1 MTWMLYGSYGYTG
14 RLVAELAR
22 SRGHEPLLAGRDGQ
36 RLAAQAT
43 ELGLPHR
50 AGSLADVPALTDV
63 LRRSEVS
70 LVAHCAGPYS
80 ATADPMVRACLA
92 AEVPYLDVTG
102 ELDVFEALL
111 AMDGA
116 AKQAG
121 IPILPGSG
129 MDVVP
134 TDCLAAQLAD
144 RLPDA
149 VRLELAF
156 LAPGG
161 MSPGTAKTSL
171 EGAGK
176 GGRVRIEGKLVPVPL
191 GWKRRTVE
199 FPRGPVEVGSLPWG
213 DVSTAYRSTGI
224 PNIVVY
230 TKLPGRRRTRLA
242 RLLAPLA
249 TIPPVR
255 RRMQALAVQRITG
268 PSDQTRAATG
278 TQFWG
283 RVENDRGESA
293 ELTATGPNGYDLTAD
308 AVVRIVERVLAGR
321 VPPGAHTPA
330 QAHGKDFIAELDR
343 VTVAGGN

>member
-1 MTWMLYGSYGYTG
+1 MLYGSYGYTG
-14 RLVAELAR
+14 RLVAELAKT
-22 SRGHEPLLAGRDGQ
+22 RGHQPLLAGRDAD
-36 RLAAQAT
+36 RLAAQAG

-50 AGSLADVPALTDV
+50 AVGLADVDALAGV
-63 LRRSEVS
+63 LRQAGVS

-80 ATADPMVRACLA
+80 ATASPMVRACLA
-92 AEVPYLDVTG
+92 ARVPYLDITG

-116 AKQAG
+116 AKAAG
-121 IPILPGSG
+121 IAILPGSG

-134 TDCLAAQLAD
+134 TDCLAVQLAD

-161 MSPGTAKTSL
+161 ASPGTAKTSL

-176 GGRVRIEGKLVPVPL
+176 GGRVRRDGRLVPVPL
-191 GWKRRTVE
+191 GAIRRTVP
-199 FPRGPVEVGSLPWG
+199 FPTGPVEVGSVPWG

-224 PNIVVY
+224 PDIVVY
-230 TKLPGRRRTRLA
+230 TRLPGRRRTRMA
-242 RLLAPLA
+242 RLLGPLA
-249 TIPPVR
+249 AIPPIR
-255 RRMQALAVQRITG
+255 RRMQAIAVRKVTG
-268 PSDQTRAATG
+268 PSPERRAATG

-283 RVENDRGESA
+283 RVENRAGDTA
-293 ELTATGPNGYDLTAD
+293 ELAATGPNGYDLTAD
-308 AVVRIVERVLAGR
+308 AVVRVVERVLAGR

-330 QAHGKDFIAELDR
+330 QAHGKDFITELDQ
-343 VTVAGGN
+343 VTVEDRG

>member
-14 RLVAELAR
+14 RLVAAVAKA
-22 SRGHEPLLAGRDGQ
+22 RGHEPLLSGRDPQ
-36 RLAAQAT
+36 RLATQAV

-50 AGSLADVPALTDV
+50 ALALADADALAGV
-63 LRRSEVS
+63 LRQTRVQ

-80 ATADPMVRACLA
+80 ATAEPMVRACLA
-92 AEVPYLDVTG
+92 ASVPYLDLTG
-102 ELDVFEALL
+102 EVDVFEALL

-116 AKQAG
+116 ATQAG

-134 TDCLAAQLAD
+134 TDCLAAQLAG

-171 EGAGK
+171 EGASK
-176 GGRVRIEGKLVPVPL
+176 GGRARIDGALVRVPL
-191 GWKRRTVE
+191 GWRRRTVQ

-230 TKLPGRRRTRLA
+230 TKLPGRRRTGLA
-242 RLLAPLA
+242 RLLAPIA
-249 TIPPVR
+249 GIPPVR
-255 RRMQALAVQRITG
+255 RRMQALAVRRITG
-268 PSDQTRAATG
+268 PSAETRAATW

-293 ELTATGPNGYDLTAD
+293 ELTATGPNGYDMTAD
-308 AVVRIVERVLAGR
+308 AMVRIVERVLAGR
-321 VPPGAHTPA
+321 VSPGAHTPA
-330 QAHGKDFIAELDR
+330 QAHGKDFIAELDG
-343 VTVAGGN
+343 VTVGNLE

>member
-14 RLVAELAR
+14 RLVAALAR
-22 SRGHEPLLAGRDGQ
+22 SRGHRPLLAGRDAS
-36 RLAAQAT
+36 RLATQAG
-43 ELGLPHR
+43 ELGLAHQ
-50 AGSLADVPALTDV
+50 AVSLADVAALADV
-63 LRRSEVS
+63 LRDTEVS

-80 ATADPMVRACLA
+80 ATADPMVRACVA
-92 AEVPYLDVTG
+92 ARVPYLDVTG

-121 IPILPGSG
+121 IAILPGSG

-134 TDCLAAQLAD
+134 TDCLAAQLKD

-171 EGAGK
+171 EGSGK
-176 GGRVRIEGKLVPVPL
+176 GGRVRTGGELVTVPL
-191 GWKRRTVE
+191 GWKRRTVP
-199 FPRGPVEVGSLPWG
+199 FRSGPVEVGSIPWG
-213 DVSTAYRSTGI
+213 DVSTAYHSTGI
-224 PNIVVY
+224 PDIVVY
-230 TKLPGRRRTRLA
+230 TRLPGRKQTRMA
-242 RLLAPLA
+242 GLLAPVA
-249 TIPPVR
+249 AIPPIR
-255 RRMQALAVQRITG
+255 RRLQAIAVRKITG
-268 PSDQTRAATG
+268 PSAERRAATRS
-278 TQFWG
+278 QFWG
-283 RVENDRGESA
+283 RVENATGGAA

-308 AVVRIVERVLAGR
+308 AVVRVVDRVLAGQ

-330 QAHGKDFIAELDR
+330 QAHGKDFIAKLDG
-343 VTVAGGN
+343 VTVGNLE